1 MDTEPLHPGEYV
13 MYLRKSRAD
22 IEKEARGEMET
33 LGKHERELVSMSKR
47 MGIVVADI
55 RRELVSG
62 ESIQD
67 RHEFRHIMD
76 EVMDRRWSGIVVH
89 AVDRL
94 GRGDM
99 MEYG

>member
-62 ESIQD
+62 EKINWSAEGTMT
-67 RHEFRHIMD
+67 EFID
-76 EVMDRRWSGIVVH
+76 KPVTNVYSRW
-89 AVDRL
+89 
-94 GRGDM
+94 
-99 MEYG
+99 